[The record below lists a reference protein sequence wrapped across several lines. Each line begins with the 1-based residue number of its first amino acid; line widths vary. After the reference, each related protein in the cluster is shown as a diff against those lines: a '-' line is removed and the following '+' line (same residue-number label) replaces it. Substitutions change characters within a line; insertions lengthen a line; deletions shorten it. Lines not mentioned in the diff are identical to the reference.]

1 MISVLL
7 LAWVYF
13 DFLFISHWGECLDY
27 WFKTFLMSV
36 AHLLSRVWLFV
47 APWTVACQAF
57 LPMEFSKQEYWSG
70 LPFPTLED
78 LPDPGIE
85 LASPV
90 ALALQADSSALSHSN
105 AVRVPLS
112 TALAASYLFCFV
124 VFSFLFSGAYFSV
137 SFKTSCVTHGLFRSM
152 LLSFQMF
159 GDLPIIFLLLMRRQE
174 KVAFA
179 LN

>member
-1 MISVLL
+1 M
-7 LAWVYF
+7 
-13 DFLFISHWGECLDY
+13 
-27 WFKTFLMSV
+27 
-36 AHLLSRVWLFV
+36 

>member
-1 MISVLL
+1 M
-7 LAWVYF
+7 A
-13 DFLFISHWGECLDY
+13 
-27 WFKTFLMSV
+27 
-36 AHLLSRVWLFV
+36 A
-47 APWTVACQAF
+47 WTVAW
-57 LPMEFSKQEYWSG
+57 EFSKQEYWNG
-70 LPFPTLED
+70 LPFPTLGD

-90 ALALQADSSALSHSN
+90 APASQADSLALSHRD
-105 AVRVPLS
+105 AVRFPLS
-112 TALAASYLFCFV
+112 AALAASYLFCCV

-137 SFKTSCVTHGLFRSM
+137 SFKTSCVTRGLFRSM
-152 LLSFQMF
+152 LFSFQMF

>member
-85 LASPV
+85 PV
-90 ALALQADSSALSHSN
+90 SLVAPALAGGFFTTGLPGKPKLNHVLCLVTQLCLTLCDPMDCSPQGSSVHRNSPGKNTGGACHSLLQGILPTQGSDPALLHC
-105 AVRVPLS
+105 RWIL
-112 TALAASYLFCFV
+112 
-124 VFSFLFSGAYFSV
+124 
-137 SFKTSCVTHGLFRSM
+137 
-152 LLSFQMF
+152 
-159 GDLPIIFLLLMRRQE
+159 
-174 KVAFA
+174 
-179 LN
+179 